1 MESSKPTKYSK
12 CSIFIQPPKT
22 WIYSLKSLS
31 NKTKIG
37 DGQFG
42 KIYKAKYT
50 DPNTSKETDVVI
62 KKLKNSEQDARC
74 GFFVPLFRE
83 LSFSFEFNHPNIISV
98 YDVITSKPSASNFE
112 LGSFYIV
119 MECWRHDIKKY
130 VDNRTKLSLRQV
142 KFIAKEVLKAISYL
156 HSRGFCH
163 RDIKLEN
170 VLINDS
176 KQIKVTDFGLS
187 KKINAS
193 NLNMTLSV
201 GTLHYKAPELLIQ
214 SSDYSFPVDMWAFGV
229 LLYELV
235 FGHPP
240 FEANNNMQQFVSI
253 IKYCG
258 WDGLQKYKQF
268 EEIQKNWWR
277 PSTINKL
284 EQLIAEEKST
294 FDSSCLVNILKML
307 LEVDP
312 DKRIKADEALR
323 HRFFAFESK
332 DINLDDLPLF
342 ETRSIESDL
351 DDHQD
356 ICTKSTN
363 VTNKMLDLV
372 PLKKR
377 NKKAIDKLKY
387 DKNLDSVKKYSSDNC
402 IWETNKKLIPHKQN
416 QKQRRKYK
424 NAKLSKT
431 QMKNQRSI
439 LEYITFI

>member
-1 MESSKPTKYSK
+1 MESNKPTKYSK
-12 CSIFIQPPKT
+12 CSIFIQPPKRSAF
-22 WIYSLKSLS
+22 SLKSLS

-37 DGQFG
+37 SGEFG

-50 DPNTSKETDVVI
+50 DPNTNKETDVVI
-62 KKLKNSEQDARC
+62 KKLKNSEQDARS

-98 YDVITSKPSASNFE
+98 YDVITSKPSASNFG

-130 VDNRTKLSLRQV
+130 VDNRTELSLRQI

-156 HSRGFCH
+156 HSHGFCH

-170 VLINDS
+170 VLINDK

-187 KKINAS
+187 KKINSS

-229 LLYELV
+229 LIYELV

-240 FEANNNMQQFVSI
+240 FEANNNMQQLVSI

-277 PSTINKL
+277 PSTINRL
-284 EQLIAEEKST
+284 EQLIAEEKSS
-294 FDSSCLVNILKML
+294 FDSSCLVNILKLL

-312 DKRIKADEALR
+312 DKRIKADEALK

-332 DINLDDLPLF
+332 DVNLDDLPLF
-342 ETRSIESDL
+342 ETRSIESDQ
-351 DDHQD
+351 DDNQD

-387 DKNLDSVKKYSSDNC
+387 DKTLDSSEKYVSDNC
-402 IWETNKKLIPHKQN
+402 TREINKKHISSKPNLKHNKKLKN
-416 QKQRRKYK
+416 TKWSKVQKK
-424 NAKLSKT
+424 
-431 QMKNQRSI
+431 
-439 LEYITFI
+439 